1 MVLPGKRVI
10 RGESLQP
17 ILSCARNCATPATL
31 SSAQHNSEY
40 LVDLINSLL
49 DARLFS
55 LIGPVVAELWAGPRS
70 STQRCAANWVSSDPK
85 SSVVYTRLQRLSQV
99 VRFSRQ
105 RSDLRLDN
113 GACGGSP
120 PNSRCGSFQRKRS
133 AGTWNNSA
141 SFFAC
146 ALLIARFPLTTSEAM
161 PREPNTSSRSRW
173 RRPCSSIRLRNRL
186 SGVDPSRA

>member
-55 LIGPVVAELWAGPRS
+55 LIGPVVAQLWAGPRR
-70 STQRCAANWVSSDPK
+70 STQHCAANWVSSNPK
-85 SSVVYTRLQRLSQV
+85 SSVVYTRIQRLSQV

-105 RSDLRLDN
+105 RSSLVAQRLPTFLRQPSAFRADH
-113 GACGGSP
+113 AI
-120 PNSRCGSFQRKRS
+120 RKLPW
-133 AGTWNNSA
+133 A
-141 SFFAC
+141 
-146 ALLIARFPLTTSEAM
+146 PLA
-161 PREPNTSSRSRW
+161 SSRRV
-173 RRPCSSIRLRNRL
+173 P
-186 SGVDPSRA
+186 